1 MSRRSK
7 PAKRIPAPDPIYNSV
22 DIAKFIN
29 RLMKRGKKSIAQR
42 IFYSSMDKIQ
52 EKTKENP
59 IDVFKKALTN
69 ATPLIE
75 VKARRIGGSTYQVP
89 VEVKPDRGQ
98 ALGSCWLI
106 ESARKRSGKS
116 MIEKL
121 TNEIMDAS
129 NGIGA
134 SCKKREDTH
143 KMAEANKAF
152 AHYRYYSK

>member
-7 PAKRIPAPDPIYNSV
+7 PAKRIPAPDPMYNSV

-29 RLMKRGKKSIAQR
+29 RLMKRGKKSIAQK
-42 IFYSSMDKIQ
+42 IFYSSMEKIQ
-52 EKTKENP
+52 EKTKEEP
-59 IDVFKKALTN
+59 TEVFKKALTN
-69 ATPLIE
+69 VTPLIE

-89 VEVKPDRGQ
+89 VEVKPERGQ

-116 MIEKL
+116 MVEKL
-121 TNEIMDAS
+121 TSEILDAS
-129 NGIGA
+129 NGSGA
-134 SCKKREDTH
+134 SVKKREDTH

-152 AHYRYYSK
+152 AHYRF